1 MEEGSSTKVVDC
13 ILALK
18 DYHEWKQM
26 TGGIG
31 VYKPPRSPL
40 IVNSAGRICPRTPG
54 LTSHKSSRRL
64 DMFGSSNKPTPSE
77 NDSKVEGSLAC
88 FLCILHL
95 CFKINTGT
103 IDDVYR
109 LRNLLII

>member
-40 IVNSAGRICPRTPG
+40 IVNSSGRICPKTPG
-54 LTSHKSSRRL
+54 LASHNSSRRL
-64 DMFGSSNKPTPSE
+64 DMSGSSNNPMPTE
-77 NDSKVEGSLAC
+77 RDIRKVEGSLIC
-88 FLCILHL
+88 FLFLHL
-95 CFKINTGT
+95 RLKINPH
-103 IDDVYR
+103 V
-109 LRNLLII
+109 LLIDNLCII